1 MAMNPLALMKL
12 AGLGRKFKKNHPKVV
27 SYLRAVIAP
36 GLPEGSILEITVTKP
51 GAAPVTTNMR
61 VTAEDIELLQELREL
76 QK

>member
-1 MAMNPLALMKL
+1 MRKL

-27 SYLRAVIAP
+27 SYLCAVIAP